1 MFDHY
6 KLLLTPIYYFRQPYT
21 TFYGYILL
29 LAVIYYFPR
38 LYITFD
44 GYILLLALRYS
55 NFARIQV
62 FPAIC
67 FLCGLNTRLEFNIN
81 SLNQFS
87 FFCNSVVSPVNF
99 NLPFWKCCFI
109 RNTQMLKMLN
119 FQSLKKTD
127 LDIFNWTKPCY
138 SNCNVP

>member
-6 KLLLTPIYYFRQPYT
+6 KLLLTPVYYFRQPYT
-21 TFYGYILL
+21 TFYGYVLL

-67 FLCGLNTRLEFNIN
+67 FLCGLNTRLELFIN
-81 SLNQFS
+81 LLALIQFS
-87 FFCNSVVSPVNF
+87 FFCNSVVSPINF
-99 NLPFWKCCFI
+99 NLPFWKRCFI
-109 RNTQMLKMLN
+109 RNTEMLKMWN
-119 FQSLKKTD
+119 VQVLKKAD
-127 LDIFNWTKPCY
+127 LVIFN
-138 SNCNVP
+138 

>member
-67 FLCGLNTRLEFNIN
+67 FLCGLNTRLELFIN
-81 SLNQFS
+81 LLALIQFS
-87 FFCNSVVSPVNF
+87 FFCNSVVSPINF
-99 NLPFWKCCFI
+99 NLPFWKRCFI
-109 RNTQMLKMLN
+109 RNTEMLKMWN
-119 FQSLKKTD
+119 VQVLKKTD
-127 LDIFNWTKPCY
+127 LVIFN
-138 SNCNVP
+138 

>member
-29 LAVIYYFPR
+29 LTVIYYFPR

-67 FLCGLNTRLEFNIN
+67 FLCGLNTRLELFIN
-81 SLNQFS
+81 LLGLIQFS
-87 FFCNSVVSPVNF
+87 FFCNSVVSPINF
-99 NLPFWKCCFI
+99 NLPFWKRCFI
-109 RNTQMLKMLN
+109 RNTEMLKMWN
-119 FQSLKKTD
+119 VQVLKKTD
-127 LDIFNWTKPCY
+127 LVIFN
-138 SNCNVP
+138 